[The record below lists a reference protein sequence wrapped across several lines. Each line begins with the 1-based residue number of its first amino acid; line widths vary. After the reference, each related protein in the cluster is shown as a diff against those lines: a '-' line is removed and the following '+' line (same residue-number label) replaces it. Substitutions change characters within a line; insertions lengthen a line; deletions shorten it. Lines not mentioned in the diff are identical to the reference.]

1 MTIKSAFT
9 LRTAN
14 RLAKAGRMASAVE
27 FLKEACGKEGSD
39 PRFFIRKTLFSGEKE
54 DRNAL
59 KRLYPKNAAAMVTA
73 SVLSYGAGE
82 YEDAIA
88 FATDGLSARPGDP
101 TLRTIIILSRSR
113 SGLGPL
119 DIQGL
124 RICAKNAILSV
135 RAYALAEVEKRIIQL
150 RPGDSGAVE
159 KEETLGGPFGFIL
172 DRLDDLAAV
181 IGYLL
186 SHSLNLVTHATD
198 SKKRAVYRLV
208 TEGDRLW
215 AMRRHGEAVTWFEEA
230 LRIDPNC
237 AEALESLTRHYLDED
252 ETAKAVACFTA
263 LEKSLDS
270 SGGSMPLHITKISA
284 DLAFFTGKYKK
295 ACDLYAETIK
305 AAPHDYVTP
314 YRRGL
319 CLLRTGDEKES
330 VEMFRLALS
339 IPNPQLMEDR
349 FDAIEAVY
357 KESVG

>member
-9 LRTAN
+9 LRAVS
-14 RLAKAGRMASAVE
+14 RLAKAGRMETAVE
-27 FLKEACGKEGSD
+27 SLKKACGDGID
-39 PRFFIRKTLFSGEKE
+39 PRLFIQKALLSGEKE
-54 DRNAL
+54 DRAIL

-82 YEDAIA
+82 YEDAVE
-88 FATDGLSARPGDP
+88 FAMDGLSARPSDP
-101 TLRTIIILSRSR
+101 SLKTLILLSRSR
-113 SGLGPL
+113 S
-119 DIQGL
+119 DQGL
-124 RICAKNAILSV
+124 LNIHDLRVCAKNAILTA
-135 RAYALAEVEKRIIQL
+135 RAYALAEVERRMIQL
-150 RPGDSGAVE
+150 RPGDRGVVE

-186 SHSLNLVTHATD
+186 SHSLNLVTHAMD
-198 SKKRAVYRLV
+198 GKKRAVYRLIA
-208 TEGDRLW
+208 EGDRLW
-215 AMRRHGEAVTWFEEA
+215 AMRRRGEAAGRFEEA
-230 LRIDPNC
+230 LRIDPEC
-237 AEALESLTRHYLDED
+237 VEALESLTRHYLDEG

-263 LEKSLDS
+263 LEKSLDT
-270 SGGSMPLHITKISA
+270 SGGSTPLHLTKISA
-284 DLAFFTGKYKK
+284 DLAFFTGKYNK

-319 CLLRTGDEKES
+319 CLLRTGDEKGAVES
-330 VEMFRLALS
+330 FRLALS
-339 IPNPQLMEDR
+339 IPNPQLMEER